1 MAFIIWTS
9 SPRTSAAISTSTAT
23 SELTPVNALA
33 LPRTLTR
40 DRHPQI
46 VSVPHTEVGVTEDVP
61 RRPIP
66 GQDCKLVVLRE
77 GRYIVNRETRA
88 QRSVSSDSA
97 ALYLIAD
104 LPPGTR
110 EVRAGAKGF
119 RTWVGSVTVS
129 TGNSTRVDLRL
140 QLRIVEQ
147 VVEAS
152 DRLLAHPESRARTD
166 RMSTAGV
173 SGCCGP

>member
-33 LPRTLTR
+33 LPRTR
-40 DRHPQI
+40 
-46 VSVPHTEVGVTEDVP
+46 
-61 RRPIP
+61 
-66 GQDCKLVVLRE
+66 
-77 GRYIVNRETRA
+77 
-88 QRSVSSDSA
+88 
-97 ALYLIAD
+97 
-104 LPPGTR
+104 TR